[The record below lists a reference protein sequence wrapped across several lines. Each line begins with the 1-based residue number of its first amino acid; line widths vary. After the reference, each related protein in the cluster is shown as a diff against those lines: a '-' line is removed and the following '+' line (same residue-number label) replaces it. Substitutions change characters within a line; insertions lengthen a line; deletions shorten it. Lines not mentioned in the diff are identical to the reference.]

1 MQVLIVEDERNVSSL
16 VRSSLEAEGFSC
28 SVAYDGEDGLRQFR
42 ELQPDVVVLDLGLP
56 KLDGLEVC
64 TRIRQSKSVRKD
76 PYIIMLT
83 AKGAEVD
90 RIVGYSTGADDYITK
105 PFSPQ
110 ELVVRVRAVL
120 RRLMR
125 HQGEQ
130 STIRTRHFIIDQEK
144 REVMVQKIDE
154 GEFER
159 VRLTTV
165 EFDLLALM
173 AFRPKRVWSRTELLD
188 AVRGSDF
195 IGDERSIDTYIGRL
209 RSKISPPGKEQ
220 RDRFI
225 RTHTGIGYSFEDDK
239 ITS

>member
-16 VRSSLEAEGFSC
+16 VRSSLEAEGFTC
-28 SVAYDGEDGLRQFR
+28 AIANDGEDGLRQFR
-42 ELQPDVVVLDLGLP
+42 ELQPDVVLLDLHLP

-64 TRIRQSKSVRKD
+64 TRIRQSKLVRKD

-83 AKGAEVD
+83 AKSAEVD
-90 RIVGYSTGADDYITK
+90 RIVGYSTGADDYIAK

-110 ELVVRVRAVL
+110 ELIVRLRAVL
-120 RRLMR
+120 RRIMR

-130 STIRTRHFIIDQEK
+130 STIGTRHFVIDYEK
-144 REVMVQKIDE
+144 REVMVQKFDE
-154 GEFER
+154 GEIEA
-159 VRLTTV
+159 VVLTTV

-173 AFRPKRVWSRTELLD
+173 ASRPKRVWSRSELFD
-188 AVRGSDF
+188 EVRGTDF

-209 RSKISPPGKEQ
+209 RGKISPPDH

-225 RTHTGIGYSFEDDK
+225 RTHFGIGYSFEDD
-239 ITS
+239 

>member
-1 MQVLIVEDERNVSSL
+1 MVQ
-16 VRSSLEAEGFSC
+16 
-28 SVAYDGEDGLRQFR
+28 
-42 ELQPDVVVLDLGLP
+42 DLSLP
-56 KLDGLEVC
+56 KIDGIEVC

-110 ELVVRVRAVL
+110 ELVVRLRAVL
-120 RRLMR
+120 RRTMR

-130 STIRTRHFIIDQEK
+130 TTIGTRHFIIDQEK
-144 REVMVQKIDE
+144 REVMVQKTDD
-154 GEFER
+154 GEIEA

-173 AFRPKRVWSRTELLD
+173 ASRPKRVWSRSELLD
-188 AVRGSDF
+188 AVRENDF

-209 RSKISPPGKEQ
+209 RRKINPDDQ

-225 RTHTGIGYSFEDDK
+225 RTHTGIGYSFEDD
-239 ITS
+239 